1 MDKQDV
7 WAVVDMNGRPSTVR
21 IFVPL
26 NTGVVFDVITEVAS
40 LVQRRV
46 VDLIC
51 HVEDEECDNAT
62 SLNDVDLKRLEVRVV
77 REHNIPVYTTPS
89 RPGCNL
95 SAIMTAANKHG
106 IEIRNELDNSCDPIH
121 DASYTKGVAT
131 FNEDR
136 KEFNRLHTAQLFHAE
151 AEGVD
156 DTLATYRSKR
166 HPLDLG
172 KKWLNLKAKD
182 IARAVNNI
190 QACQYSQTL
199 KSRFPLPKISRPRKS
214 RIITFS
220 VSLLCA
226 DIVKLDNEDDGT
238 MHTINPDGV
247 ITRLRQYHTTN
258 RSRFKQKLNAR
269 RHTEQYASCSPPV
282 VKSLVF

>member
-7 WAVVDMNGRPSTVR
+7 WAVVDMNGRTSTVR
-21 IFVPL
+21 ISVPL

-51 HVEDEECDNAT
+51 HVEDEECNNAT

-89 RPGCNL
+89 RPNPVCNL

-121 DASYTKGVAT
+121 DASYIKGVAT

-136 KEFNRLHTAQLFHAE
+136 REFNRLHTAQLFHQ
-151 AEGVD
+151 
-156 DTLATYRSKR
+156 KR
-166 HPLDLG
+166 REWTPH
-172 KKWLNLKAKD
+172 
-182 IARAVNNI
+182 
-190 QACQYSQTL
+190 
-199 KSRFPLPKISRPRKS
+199 
-214 RIITFS
+214 
-220 VSLLCA
+220 
-226 DIVKLDNEDDGT
+226 
-238 MHTINPDGV
+238 
-247 ITRLRQYHTTN
+247 
-258 RSRFKQKLNAR
+258 
-269 RHTEQYASCSPPV
+269 
-282 VKSLVF
+282 